1 MENIALINYDIATL
15 NNQLNFLNS
24 RIDMNLYKRC
34 SKCFNYKLKETDF
47 HKMRKGIKSVC
58 KSCCSAYAKEHY
70 KNKKA
75 NKTN

>member
-15 NNQLNFLNS
+15 NNQMNFLNS

-47 HKMRKGIKSVC
+47 HKMRKGFKSVC
-58 KSCCSAYAKEHY
+58 KSCCSIYAKEHY
-70 KNKKA
+70 KNKKSKQ
-75 NKTN
+75 N